1 MPKEKKLNLKRTARI
16 SVRPCCFSNPCLVSP
31 LYHPLSPPT
40 DYQTTPLSTPN
51 SSPTLSPIIS
61 RGISP
66 SKLLLTLNSTP
77 PPMTSPPPALTQ
89 PSKHSS
95 PIAVNIDLIELLF
108 STPPTSPQ
116 ALFDTLEDLPTT
128 TNPPPLWPSFDS
140 FERLANEPP
149 PLLAM
154 EPPLPPLLPQLL
166 TFPQNPPSKLP
177 SLGPNN
183 HFPLLT
189 HQMFCEH
196 CQRTQV
202 VVDNLWD

>member
-1 MPKEKKLNLKRTARI
+1 MRVEESLNVKFDESPPPKSPPLEDDDVLECENVKNQEKDLEIKEKEPLNKEI
-16 SVRPCCFSNPCLVSP
+16 INIKESK
-31 LYHPLSPPT
+31 YHPLET
-40 DYQTTPLSTPN
+40 V
-51 SSPTLSPIIS
+51 
-61 RGISP
+61 
-66 SKLLLTLNSTP
+66 
-77 PPMTSPPPALTQ
+77 
-89 PSKHSS
+89 
-95 PIAVNIDLIELLF
+95 IAVNIDLIELLF
-108 STPPTSPQ
+108 FTPPTSPQ

-154 EPPLPPLLPQLL
+154 EPPLPPLPPQLL

-177 SLGPNN
+177 PLGPNN